1 MVIIN
6 LIFVVAMLAL
16 LFNIMYGVLFI
27 FSFKGIRKIYEWFRD
42 DSFLMMD
49 TLGMAALGPSYHIAK
64 KLYSSSPIVA
74 RIVMLLYVIVLSY
87 LFNWFIQMF
96 NSLT

>member
-6 LIFVVAMLAL
+6 LIFMIAMLAL

-27 FSFKGIRKIYEWFRD
+27 FSFKGIHKIYEWFRD

-49 TLGMAALGPSYHIAK
+49 TLGAVALGPSYHIAK
-64 KLYSSSPIVA
+64 KLYSFSPIVA
-74 RIVMLLYVIVLSY
+74 RIAILLYVIVLSY
-87 LFNWFIQMF
+87 LFNWFIQTF
-96 NSLT
+96 NHLT